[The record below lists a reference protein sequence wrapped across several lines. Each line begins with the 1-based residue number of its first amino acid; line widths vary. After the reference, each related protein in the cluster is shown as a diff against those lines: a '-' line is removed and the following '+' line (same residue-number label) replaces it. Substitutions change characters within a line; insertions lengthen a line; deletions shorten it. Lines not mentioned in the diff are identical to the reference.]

1 MKSKVC
7 KKCSVR
13 YYRDKDGLA
22 YTLNKVTEPTYYLNG
37 KSTLKINKG
46 KTIFDKY
53 EELKFCSSNWYNS
66 KKDINQQ
73 SNGNIVDIPSDLE
86 KDLIYIQKKDE

>member
-37 KSTLKINKG
+37 KSTLKINNG

-86 KDLIYIQKKDE
+86 EDLIYIQKKDE

>member
-73 SNGNIVDIPSDLE
+73 SNGNIVGYSFRPRGRFN
-86 KDLIYIQKKDE
+86 IYTKKG